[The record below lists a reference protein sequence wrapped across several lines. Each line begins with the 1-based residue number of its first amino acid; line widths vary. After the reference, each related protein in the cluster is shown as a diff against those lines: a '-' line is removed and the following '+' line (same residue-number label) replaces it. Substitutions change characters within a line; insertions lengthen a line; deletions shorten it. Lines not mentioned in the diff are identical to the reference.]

1 MDRIHL
7 AEITLAGEI
16 EAFIVASIPFAL
28 AIWWFVRVSLLPAK
42 QW

>member
-1 MDRIHL
+1 MDGIHL

-28 AIWWFVRVSLLPAK
+28 AIWRFVRVSLLPAK